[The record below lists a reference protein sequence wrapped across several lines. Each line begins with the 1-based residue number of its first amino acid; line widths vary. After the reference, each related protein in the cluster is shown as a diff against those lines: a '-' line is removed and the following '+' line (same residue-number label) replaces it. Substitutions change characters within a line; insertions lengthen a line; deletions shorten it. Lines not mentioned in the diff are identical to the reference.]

1 MRLGGRNTSNMLVI
15 GHRGA
20 SAAAPENSIR
30 AFEFAD
36 KMGADGVELDVRLAP
51 DGRLIVKHDPL
62 STEPAALDGYP
73 VRSDG
78 LRACGDMLV
87 NVEIKNSDD
96 EAGYDPTVAVAE
108 PTIAEMRKHGD
119 GARWIISSFDWGTIQ
134 RCRELAPDLMTA
146 YLVMNATSEVIE
158 QTAAAGHAAVHPW
171 EPTID
176 QAMVDSCHAA
186 GIAINTWTCNDPER
200 LQELATLGVDGVCT
214 DVPDV
219 ALMALGRRIR
229 PAAQWGKR
237 A

>member
-1 MRLGGRNTSNMLVI
+1 MLVI

-51 DGRLIVKHDPL
+51 DGRLVVKHDPL
-62 STEPAALDGYP
+62 PNELAVLDGYP
-73 VRSDG
+73 VLSDV
-78 LRACGDMLV
+78 LAACGDMLV
-87 NVEIKNSDD
+87 NVEIKNSAD

-108 PTIAEMRKHGD
+108 LTIAVMRKHGD
-119 GARWIISSFDWGTIQ
+119 ASRSIISSFDWATVQ
-134 RCRELAPDLMTA
+134 RCRELAPDVMTA
-146 YLVMNATSEVIE
+146 YLVMNATAELIE

-176 QAMVDSCHAA
+176 QAMVDRCHGA
-186 GIAINTWTCNDPER
+186 GIAINAWTCNDSQR
-200 LQELATLGVDGVCT
+200 LQELATMGVDGACT

-219 ALMALGRRIR
+219 ALIALGRRIS
-229 PAAQWGKR
+229 PAAQWGTR

>member
-1 MRLGGRNTSNMLVI
+1 MLVI

-62 STEPAALDGYP
+62 PKEAAVLDGYP
-73 VRSDG
+73 VLSEV
-78 LRACGDMLV
+78 LAACGDMLV
-87 NVEIKNSDD
+87 NVEIKTSDD

-108 PTIAEMRKHGD
+108 LAIAEMRKHGD
-119 GARWIISSFDWGTIQ
+119 ASRWIISSFDWATVQ
-134 RCRELAPDLMTA
+134 RCRQLAPDLMTA
-146 YLVMNATSEVIE
+146 YLVMNATPEVID

-171 EPTID
+171 EPTVD
-176 QAMVDSCHAA
+176 QAMVDRCHGA
-186 GIAINTWTCNDPER
+186 GIAMNTWTCNDPER
-200 LQELATLGVDGVCT
+200 LQELAAFGVDGACT

-219 ALMALGRRIR
+219 ALMALGRRIS
-229 PAAQWGKR
+229 PEGQWGTR
-237 A
+237 V

>member
-1 MRLGGRNTSNMLVI
+1 MLVI

-62 STEPAALDGYP
+62 PTEPAALDGYP
-73 VRSDG
+73 VLSEA
-78 LRACGDMLV
+78 LAACGNMLV
-87 NVEIKNSDD
+87 NVEIKNSGG
-96 EAGYDPTVAVAE
+96 EACYDPDVAVAA
-108 PTIAEMRKHGD
+108 PTIAEMREHGD
-119 GARWIISSFDWGTIQ
+119 ASRWIISSFDWATIR
-134 RCRELAPDLMTA
+134 RCRELAPELMTA
-146 YLVMNATSEVIE
+146 YLVMNATPEVIE

-176 QAMVDSCHAA
+176 QEMVDRCHGA

-200 LQELATLGVDGVCT
+200 LQELARVGVDAVCT
-214 DVPDV
+214 DMPDL
-219 ALMALGRRIR
+219 ALMALGRRIS
-229 PAAQWGKR
+229 PAAQWGTR

>member
-1 MRLGGRNTSNMLVI
+1 MLVI

-62 STEPAALDGYP
+62 PNEPAVLDGYP
-73 VRSDG
+73 V
-78 LRACGDMLV
+78 LCEVLAACGDMLV

-108 PTIAEMRKHGD
+108 LAIAEMRKHGD
-119 GARWIISSFDWGTIQ
+119 ASRWIISSFDWATVQ

-176 QAMVDSCHAA
+176 QVMVDRCHGA
-186 GIAINTWTCNDPER
+186 GIAVNTWTCNDPER
-200 LQELATLGVDGVCT
+200 LQELAAIGVDGVCT

-219 ALMALGRRIR
+219 ALMALGRRIS
-229 PAAQWGKR
+229 PEGQWGTR